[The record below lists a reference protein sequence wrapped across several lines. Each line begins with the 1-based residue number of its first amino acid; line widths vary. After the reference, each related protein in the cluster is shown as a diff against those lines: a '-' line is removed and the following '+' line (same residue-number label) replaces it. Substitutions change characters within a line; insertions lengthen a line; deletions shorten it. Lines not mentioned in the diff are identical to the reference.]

1 MSFYREENLPPGSL
15 TDDQPVPKSLLRIVR
30 SNSGKSDKKMKR
42 KQKPSETSH
51 TKEMGIDDSEEQTFS
66 RREGESLNDYL
77 DRIDIESRARLVE
90 LSKKSKGTSER
101 RKK

>member
-1 MSFYREENLPPGSL
+1 
-15 TDDQPVPKSLLRIVR
+15 
-30 SNSGKSDKKMKR
+30 MKR

>member
-1 MSFYREENLPPGSL
+1 M
-15 TDDQPVPKSLLRIVR
+15 PKSLLRIVR
-30 SNSGKSDKKMKR
+30 SSSGKSDKKMKR
-42 KQKPSETSH
+42 RQKPTETSH
-51 TKEMGIDDSEEQTFS
+51 TKEMGIDALEEEQTFL

>member
-1 MSFYREENLPPGSL
+1 
-15 TDDQPVPKSLLRIVR
+15 
-30 SNSGKSDKKMKR
+30 MKR
-42 KQKPSETSH
+42 RQKPTETSH
-51 TKEMGIDDSEEQTFS
+51 TKEMGINALEEQTFS

-77 DRIDIESRARLVE
+77 DRIDIESRERLVE

>member
-1 MSFYREENLPPGSL
+1 
-15 TDDQPVPKSLLRIVR
+15 
-30 SNSGKSDKKMKR
+30 MKR
-42 KQKPSETSH
+42 RQKPTETSH
-51 TKEMGIDDSEEQTFS
+51 TKEMGIDALEEEQTFL